1 VILSDQDDLRSSV
14 ERAFD
19 CKAMFLKSEI
29 LFVHGVEDSIREV
42 ATFAISHP
50 SATKAFA
57 WKDVSKTAVRHR
69 VVLQQHGVT
78 TPLLALEQF
87 FDRFADGQATG

>member
-1 VILSDQDDLRSSV
+1 
-14 ERAFD
+14 
-19 CKAMFLKSEI
+19 
-29 LFVHGVEDSIREV
+29 
-42 ATFAISHP
+42 
-50 SATKAFA
+50 
-57 WKDVSKTAVRHR
+57 VRHR